1 MFFLGTLVDDLKI
14 TKKYINT
21 PKKWYLTMR
30 CRKYLVILH
39 SCNSLDFDTVAEA
52 YLIAHNSAADEKSV
66 GQANFFNL
74 R

>member
-1 MFFLGTLVDDLKI
+1 
-14 TKKYINT
+14 
-21 PKKWYLTMR
+21 MR

>member
-1 MFFLGTLVDDLKI
+1 
-14 TKKYINT
+14 
-21 PKKWYLTMR
+21 MR

-39 SCNSLDFDTVAEA
+39 SCNSLDFDAVAEA

-66 GQANFFNL
+66 GQVNFFNL